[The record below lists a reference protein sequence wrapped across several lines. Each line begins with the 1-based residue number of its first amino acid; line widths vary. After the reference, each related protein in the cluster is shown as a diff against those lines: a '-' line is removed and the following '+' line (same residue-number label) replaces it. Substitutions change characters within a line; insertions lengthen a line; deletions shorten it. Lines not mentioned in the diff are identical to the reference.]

1 MKRALLLAAA
11 LLCPTVLMACSTPCE
26 ELAEKICAC
35 EGSTSA
41 RDACERRAS
50 QQSDANQP
58 SQAEQDRCERLLDT
72 CDCNTLD
79 TAAGK
84 RACGLA
90 E

>member
-1 MKRALLLAAA
+1 MRSLLLALLVA
-11 LLCPTVLMACSTPCE
+11 LPVLASCSTSCE
-26 ELAEKICAC
+26 ELAEKICGC
-35 EGSTSA
+35 ESSTTA

-50 QQSDANQP
+50 DLQDARGTSDA
-58 SQAEQDRCERLLDT
+58 EQERCEGFLDT
-72 CDCNTLD
+72 CDCHALN

>member
-1 MKRALLLAAA
+1 MRSFALALLVALPVLA
-11 LLCPTVLMACSTPCE
+11 ACSTPCE
-26 ELAEKICAC
+26 DLAAKICAC
-35 EGSTSA
+35 ESSTTS

-50 QQSDANQP
+50 DL
-58 SQAEQDRCERLLDT
+58 QDRRGTSDSEQNRCDKFVDT
-72 CDCNTLD
+72 CDCHALD

>member
-1 MKRALLLAAA
+1 MRSLVLALLAALPFLA
-11 LLCPTVLMACSTPCE
+11 SCSTSCE

-35 EGSTSA
+35 EATSTA
-41 RDACERRAS
+41 RDQCERRAGDL
-50 QQSDANQP
+50 QDARGTSDA
-58 SQAEQDRCERLLDT
+58 EQERCESFLDT
-72 CDCNTLD
+72 CDCYALD

>member
-1 MKRALLLAAA
+1 MRSLALALLAALPFLA
-11 LLCPTVLMACSTPCE
+11 ACSTPCE
-26 ELAEKICAC
+26 DLAEKICAC
-35 EGSTSA
+35 ERTTTL

-50 QQSDANQP
+50 ELQDSRGTSD
-58 SQAEQDRCERLLDT
+58 AEQDRCEGFLDT
-72 CDCNTLD
+72 CDCNALN